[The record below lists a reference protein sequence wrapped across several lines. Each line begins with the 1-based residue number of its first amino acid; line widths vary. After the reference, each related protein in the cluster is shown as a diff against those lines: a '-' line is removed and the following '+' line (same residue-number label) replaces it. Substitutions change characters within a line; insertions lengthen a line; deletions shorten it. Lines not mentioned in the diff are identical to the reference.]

1 MKTMQKLAAVVLG
14 VVVLSAVFVGV
25 ASAQQFPNVTNL
37 VPFTSQ
43 THFMSLPG
51 YLRYVTHQQGN
62 QWLTYAEAARI
73 VQQQ

>member
-1 MKTMQKLAAVVLG
+1 VSNIEQTAHP
-14 VVVLSAVFVGV
+14 SRVFT
-25 ASAQQFPNVTNL
+25 A
-37 VPFTSQ
+37 Q

-51 YLRYVTHQQGN
+51 YLRYVTHQQGD